1 MFPIDLKT
9 GRSPIFRRARIF
21 IVAALAVIGL
31 TVAVSA
37 QRFFGGEGGREPEVH
52 NIPYDGRFTFAR
64 ARFTTGPGGWYYRGL
79 PAWAH
84 GYPTAE
90 ENLMKIMNE
99 LSNFRPHIGEDN
111 AFALDDPELCRY
123 PILYMTEAGYW
134 SMTDEDAKGLR
145 VLAQGRFRDLRRLTS
160 ETIFEAPDGRSSKTT
175 CAGCCPKPTSST
187 WTRNIRSSTRSLK
200 STPSTS
206 SRSTADRGQPIL
218 RGIFEDNNPSKRLLA
233 IINFNTDVANFWEFS
248 ATGFRPIDESN
259 QAYKLGVNYIIYGLT
274 H

>member
-9 GRSPIFRRARIF
+9 GRLPIFRRARIF

-37 QRFFGGEGGREPEVH
+37 QRFFGGEGGREPDVH

-145 VLAQGRFRDLRRLTS
+145 AYLLKGGFAIFDDFRDDVRGAGW
-160 ETIFEAPDGRSSKTT
+160 EIFEDNMRRVLPEAHILDMD
-175 CAGCCPKPTSST
+175 PKHPIFHSFFEINSFD
-187 WTRNIRSSTRSLK
+187 II
-200 STPSTS
+200 PQYY
-206 SRSTADRGQPIL
+206 DRGQPIL

-233 IINFNTDVANFWEFS
+233 IINFNTDVANFWELS